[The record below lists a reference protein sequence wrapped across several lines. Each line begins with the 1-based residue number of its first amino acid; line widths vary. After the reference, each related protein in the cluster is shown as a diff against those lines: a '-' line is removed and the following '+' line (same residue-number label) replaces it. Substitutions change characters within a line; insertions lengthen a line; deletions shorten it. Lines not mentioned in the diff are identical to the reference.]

1 MFTKTQDNKINFKE
15 EKMKAKF
22 IFITLGI
29 IVFFIT
35 SCATLETA
43 RHKYIMRGQILE
55 VSADGVYL
63 CIGSA
68 DGAEV
73 GQELKVYRFVRLPPM
88 KTIPNYK
95 REDTGTVKIT
105 EVVDEHFAIAKILT
119 GEARENYIVE
129 LHR

>member
-1 MFTKTQDNKINFKE
+1 
-15 EKMKAKF
+15 MKSKF
-22 IFITLGI
+22 IIITLSI
-29 IVFFIT
+29 MLFFIIT

-55 VSADGVYL
+55 ATADGVYL

-73 GQELKVYRFVRLPPM
+73 GQELKVYRFVRVLTM
-88 KTIPNYK
+88 KTTPNYK
-95 REDTGTVKIT
+95 REEMGTVQIT
-105 EVVDEHFAIAKILT
+105 EIVDEHFAKAKILT

-129 LHR
+129 LDK